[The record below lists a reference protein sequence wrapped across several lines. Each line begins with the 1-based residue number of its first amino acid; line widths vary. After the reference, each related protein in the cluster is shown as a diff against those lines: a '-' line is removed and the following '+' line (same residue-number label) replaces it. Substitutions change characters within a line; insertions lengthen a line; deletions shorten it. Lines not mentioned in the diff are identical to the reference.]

1 MKYVGQTSISFHVRF
16 SEHFQD
22 YKYANNKHKSAQHLL
37 ENSHSIDPVGIIMKV
52 LYSTNKGK
60 LKDTMEMF
68 YIYKETCINNQINDK
83 NTSKQN
89 IIFEKIFRDD
99 ASMAQTTR

>member
-37 ENSHSIDPVGIIMKV
+37 ENSHSIGPVGNIMKV

-68 YIYKETCINNQINDK
+68 YIYKETRINNQINDK
-83 NTSKQN
+83 NTAKPN
-89 IIFEKIFRDD
+89 IIFETIFHED
-99 ASMAQTTR
+99 TRKARSTR